1 MAERLKSRR
10 TAHTILAAL
19 QMGSLLSIIIS
30 AIFMLF
36 GHNIAA
42 GLFFILGA
50 VAAAVGLCTALYIL
64 ILLNGPSS
72 RRTAAAAAVIF
83 LLASVALLF
92 SGPLWELCHGV
103 MISICCG
110 LLAALLTAELL
121 SFIKDESMTAV
132 VAAAGLVFALA
143 VFFGFISYAVY
154 AIVALAAASAV
165 AAVIAIKKARMYS
178 LCGIVLSVLTIVTCL
193 SSKSDRLQSSVHPL
207 LPFAAAVGCAALI
220 TGAVAAL
227 SWPAAASGRSAR
239 AKSPSAKVSSPSHAN
254 HAAANM
260 ASPAKPTSPAANAAK
275 WVNKAYSGKSYA
287 EIAAAPVDALYG
299 ISADDARLLKES
311 FGIVTVRDF
320 AENKFFGWADEI
332 VKEAEAERQQD

>member
-10 TAHTILAAL
+10 AAHTILAAL
-19 QMGSLLSIIIS
+19 QMGSLLSIIVS

-36 GHNIAA
+36 GYNIAA

-50 VAAAVGLCTALYIL
+50 IAAAVGLCTALYIL
-64 ILLNGPSS
+64 ILLSGPSS
-72 RRTAAAAAVIF
+72 RRTAVATAVLF

-92 SGPLWELCHGV
+92 SGPLWELCHGA
-103 MISICCG
+103 MISVCCG
-110 LLAALLTAELL
+110 LLAALLAAELL
-121 SFIKDESMTAV
+121 SFIKDESMTVIV
-132 VAAAGLVFALA
+132 VATGLVFALA
-143 VFFGFISYAVY
+143 VFFGFIGYAVY
-154 AIVALAAASAV
+154 AIIALAAASAV
-165 AAVIAIKKARMYS
+165 AAIITIKKARMYS

-193 SSKSDRLQSSVHPL
+193 SSKNDSLQSSVHPL

-227 SWPAAASGRSAR
+227 SWPAAESRRSAR
-239 AKSPSAKVSSPSHAN
+239 TKSPSVKVSKPSHVSEVPAKQ
-254 HAAANM
+254 AL
-260 ASPAKPTSPAANAAK
+260 PAKPTSPAANAAK

-299 ISADDARLLKES
+299 ISADDAKLLKES

-332 VKEAEAERQQD
+332 VKEAEAQRQQD